1 MKHQYK
7 HPYYEWRRQHM
18 SREERR
24 LRREMWKWIGAMFA
38 TALICI
44 AFSVSFL
51 HAVAACA
58 W

>member
-1 MKHQYK
+1 MKHQYN
-7 HPYYEWRRQHM
+7 HPYYEWRRQNM

-24 LRREMWKWIGAMFA
+24 LRREMWKMIGAMFV

-44 AFSVSFL
+44 GFSVAFL
-51 HAVAACA
+51 HAAAACA